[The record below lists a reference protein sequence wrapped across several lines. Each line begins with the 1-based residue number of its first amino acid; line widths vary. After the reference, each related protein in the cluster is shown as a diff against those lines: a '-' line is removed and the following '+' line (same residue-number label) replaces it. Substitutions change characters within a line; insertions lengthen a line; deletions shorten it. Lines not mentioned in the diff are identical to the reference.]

1 MESPPQ
7 WAIPGNGHGPLAAAA
22 IIGDHSGDRSGRSP
36 LPPGSS
42 FLGPAGISAPIHAG
56 WQCGRGSCYTAR
68 MQQPYDISRV
78 IRAIE
83 FAAKKHRMQ
92 RRKDSDASP
101 YINHPIALMHVLC
114 IDGGI
119 RDPRILAA
127 AALHDTIEDTE
138 TTPSELVA
146 EFGADVADLVVEMTD
161 DKSLPKMERKRLQ
174 IEHARHMSRDGAL
187 VKLADK
193 ICNLRDM
200 AASPPENWSLEQ
212 RIEYFDWAKA
222 VVDGLPRVNSRL
234 LKMFEQAYAKRP
246 TGMN

>member
-1 MESPPQ
+1 MATIHS
-7 WAIPGNGHGPLAAAA
+7 LAVAA
-22 IIGDHSGDRSGRSP
+22 IIAETAAEVQP
-36 LPPGSS
+36 LPEGSR
-42 FLGPAGISAPIHAG
+42 FLGQAGISAPIHTG
-56 WQCGRGSCYTAR
+56 WPCTRDSCYTAR
-68 MQQPYDISRV
+68 MQQPSYDISRV

-138 TTPSELVA
+138 TTPAELIA

-193 ICNLRDM
+193 ICNLRDI
-200 AASPPENWSLEQ
+200 AASPPENWSLER

-234 LKMFEQAYAKRP
+234 LKMFEEAYARRSADASQ
-246 TGMN
+246 

>member
-1 MESPPQ
+1 
-7 WAIPGNGHGPLAAAA
+7 
-22 IIGDHSGDRSGRSP
+22 
-36 LPPGSS
+36 LPPDLR
-42 FLGPAGISAPIHAG
+42 FLGPAGVSGLIQADWPCA
-56 WQCGRGSCYTAR
+56 RGGCYIAS
-68 MQQPYDISRV
+68 MQQPSYDISRV
-78 IRAIE
+78 IRAVE

-119 RDPRILAA
+119 RDPKILAA

-138 TTPSELVA
+138 TTPNELVA

-161 DKSLPKMERKRLQ
+161 DKSLPKVERKRLQ
-174 IEHARHMSRDGAL
+174 IERARHMTRDGAL

-200 AASPPENWSLEQ
+200 AASPPENWSLER

-234 LKMFEQAYAKRP
+234 LRMFEEAYAKRP
-246 TGMN
+246 TGTN